1 MISAAE
7 NKISDDLLKDI
18 ERFGVLYRNKSLA
31 EYSRWKI
38 GGIADVVIAPRSAE
52 DIAGLMSLIV
62 KENIPYVTIGSS
74 SNLLFADE
82 GLRALVI
89 LLGDQI
95 NAVNISGNK
104 VTAQCGIWVPEFS
117 RKVGR
122 AGLTGAEHMIGIPG
136 TLGGLICMNGGSLR
150 KGVGDHVISVRTVS
164 PAGELVVFKREECG
178 FAYRESIFQSNRH
191 IIVDAEFEYPTAQDK
206 KAVRR
211 EMLSILRD
219 RRRKFPKK
227 MPNCGSVFV
236 SNPAMYADYGPPG
249 AVIERCGLKGLSRN
263 QAQISPMHANFI
275 VNCGGAK
282 ASDVLYLIHLIRE
295 TVWKETGY
303 LMPAEARYVSPNGE
317 IIPAHEKAQQLY
329 A

>member
-1 MISAAE
+1 
-7 NKISDDLLKDI
+7 DDLLKDI

-31 EYSRWKI
+31 EYSRWKL

-74 SNLLFADE
+74 INLLFADE

-122 AGLTGAEHMIGIPG
+122 PGLHGAEHMIGIPG

-164 PAGELVVFKREECG
+164 PAGELEVFKREECG
-178 FAYRESIFQSNRH
+178 FAYRESIFQSN
-191 IIVDAEFEYPTAQDK
+191 
-206 KAVRR
+206 
-211 EMLSILRD
+211 
-219 RRRKFPKK
+219 
-227 MPNCGSVFV
+227 
-236 SNPAMYADYGPPG
+236 
-249 AVIERCGLKGLSRN
+249 
-263 QAQISPMHANFI
+263 
-275 VNCGGAK
+275 
-282 ASDVLYLIHLIRE
+282 
-295 TVWKETGY
+295 
-303 LMPAEARYVSPNGE
+303 
-317 IIPAHEKAQQLY
+317 
-329 A
+329 